1 MRRATRS
8 LPLLVAAI
16 VVVACGGAATS
27 APAATPTA
35 SPIPTEVP
43 ATPTPTATAE
53 PTATPAA
60 DGGAMVADAA
70 GFTMPLAEGWR
81 SLPLDGTA
89 EDILALLPADSQLR
103 GVLEGG
109 LDQLL
114 EAGLAGWAVD
124 GTTEAGAVTPNVN
137 LIVRRG
143 IEIPGLDDLVG
154 AIEGELAAVP
164 GVNGIEVEVVDLA
177 IGRAVRAAYL
187 GLGEGAEARAQGIQ
201 YTIPAGD
208 DLLILSFTLPAN
220 DAAREA
226 AVEEMVTGI
235 ALAP

>member
-8 LPLLVAAI
+8 LPLFVAA
-16 VVVACGGAATS
+16 VVVAACGGTATS
-27 APAATPTA
+27 APTAAPTA
-35 SPIPTEVP
+35 SPPTEAP
-43 ATPTPTATAE
+43 ATPAPTATAE
-53 PTATPAA
+53 PTATPGA
-60 DGGAMVADAA
+60 DGGTMVADAA
-70 GFTMPLAEGWR
+70 GFAMPLAEGWR

-114 EAGLAGWAVD
+114 DAGLTGWAVD

-137 LIVRRG
+137 LIVRQG

-164 GVNGIEVEVVDLA
+164 GVNGIDVEVVDL
-177 IGRAVRAAYL
+177 GVGPAVRAVYL
-187 GLGEGAEARAQGIQ
+187 GLGEGADARAQGIQ

-208 DLLILSFTLPAN
+208 DLIILSFTLPAN

-235 ALAP
+235 VLAP

>member
-1 MRRATRS
+1 MRRAPRS
-8 LPLLVAAI
+8 LPLFVAAI
-16 VVVACGGAATS
+16 VVAACGGAATS
-27 APAATPTA
+27 APAATPPA
-35 SPIPTEVP
+35 SPAPTEVP
-43 ATPTPTATAE
+43 ATPAPTATAE
-53 PTATPAA
+53 PTATAGA
-60 DGGAMVADAA
+60 GGATMVADAA
-70 GFTMPLAEGWR
+70 GFAMPLAEGWL

-103 GVLEGG
+103 GVVEGG

-114 EAGLAGWAVD
+114 EAGLAGWAID

-137 LIVRRG
+137 LIVRQG

-164 GVNGIEVEVVDLA
+164 GVNGIDVEVVDLA
-177 IGRAVRAAYL
+177 VGPAVRAAYL
-187 GLGEGAEARAQGIQ
+187 GLGEGADAQAQGIQ

-226 AVEEMVTGI
+226 AVDEMVTGI
-235 ALAP
+235 VLAP